1 MAGETASLQ
10 ELTTWSWC
18 ATWNHKQLYIK
29 SRKGCNVTNRLL
41 KENSLRRDVW
51 GLICATKKDQKKER
65 ERMCVFPIHMF
76 ITLRFG
82 YLDSDLDLMVLI
94 VYNGAQLEVSS
105 SHRFYLRLWT
115 EKPANSFISHIK
127 TSQQMNNTFGGERI
141 LGLNQ
146 WDYKPGNINKCIKPA
161 KIVSGIWYTF

>member
-1 MAGETASLQ
+1 MRA
-10 ELTTWSWC
+10 
-18 ATWNHKQLYIK
+18 HM
-29 SRKGCNVTNRLL
+29 CNEERP
-41 KENSLRRDVW
+41 
-51 GLICATKKDQKKER
+51 KER
-65 ERMCVFPIHMF
+65 ERENVCIPHTHVA
-76 ITLRFG
+76 LRFG
-82 YLDSDLDLMVLI
+82 YFDSDLDLMVLI

-127 TSQQMNNTFGGERI
+127 TSQQMNNIFGGERI